1 MKKHFTAKKCIFL
14 VWIEAISNKILLTS
28 PKKKNSVGESK
39 KLITKF
45 EKDLSASEIFYL
57 SESTPTEASRML
69 R

>member
-1 MKKHFTAKKCIFL
+1 MDRGNFKQKTFNFSS
-14 VWIEAISNKILLTS
+14 E
-28 PKKKNSVGESK
+28 KNSVGESK